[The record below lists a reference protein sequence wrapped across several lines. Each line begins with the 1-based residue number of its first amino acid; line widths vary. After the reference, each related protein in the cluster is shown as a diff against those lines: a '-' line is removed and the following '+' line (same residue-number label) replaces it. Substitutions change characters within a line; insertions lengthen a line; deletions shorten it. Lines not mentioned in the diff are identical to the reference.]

1 MKARVAWLVVLVLT
15 LAACDPTSS
24 TSPTPTPPAVSCPTG
39 PVIDEFIALS
49 TGTPSVAAS
58 GDLCIV
64 DFILF
69 LPGVASGDAVVNLD
83 GSPIL
88 TVDLATYETTGE
100 EGAGSGERV
109 VTPAAPIPV
118 ASGATLSLDLGACSG
133 CGSFTVTVE
142 ADSL

>member
-1 MKARVAWLVVLVLT
+1 MKARVSWLAVLVLT

-24 TSPTPTPPAVSCPTG
+24 APPSATPQAVSCPAG

-49 TGTPSVAAS
+49 SGTPSVAAAA
-58 GDLCIV
+58 DLCIV

-69 LPGVASGDAVVNLD
+69 LPGVASGDAVVELD

-142 ADSL
+142 ADAL